1 MRDNFDTAGFTKTIT
16 DFQTSVNLPKFANL
30 DIQGILDELGN
41 LTNYYDKDPVE
52 LSEWAI
58 KLTYYNVFLN
68 SKKANLMRNIR
79 FYQKQLDTIVGT
91 DMANDPSL
99 RTLYGK
105 TAERLVC
112 AQNPRA
118 GEIDVKLTELHG
130 QHDTLDNWTSQLE
143 SLVKSIEKFIYVKKQ
158 AKFSN

>member
-1 MRDNFDTAGFTKTIT
+1 MKNNFDNAGFTKAIGE
-16 DFQTSVNLPKFANL
+16 FQESVSLPKFSKV
-30 DIQGILDELGN
+30 DVQSILDELGS

-79 FYQKQLDTIVGT
+79 FYEKQLQTIVGQ

-118 GEIDVKLTELHG
+118 SEIDIKLTELHG
-130 QHDTLDNWTSQLE
+130 QHDTIDNWVSQLDN
-143 SLVKSIEKFIYVKKQ
+143 LVKSIEKFIYVKKQ